1 MSRNPMEDRAGDAL
15 RAGAERLFQAQHP
28 GARYRQLAPGEVVLG
43 EVPARAGQVLTVSVI
58 SSRNNGSQA
67 LLSVRAWSVGPGK
80 HDLMPL
86 KFGITVS
93 EDSVPRL
100 ASLLGDAMDLLEERC
115 GSGRWDQVTRGR

>member
-1 MSRNPMEDRAGDAL
+1 MSRNPIQDRAGDAL

-28 GARYRQLAPGEVVLG
+28 GSRYRQLAPGEVVLG

-67 LLSVRAWSVGPGK
+67 LLSVRTWSVGPGK
-80 HDLMPL
+80 NDLMPL
-86 KFGITVS
+86 KFGMTVS

-100 ASLLGDAMDLLEERC
+100 AGLLAEAMDLLEARC
-115 GSGRWDQVTRGR
+115 ATRWDNQGEGR